1 MRPRRYLTLMLAVG
15 SVAVAAA
22 LTVAQESATAPRAD
36 CTFSPDAF
44 PSPRGV
50 WRRVSREAE
59 LAAATPSRRRAVITP
74 PETITYR
81 NFIDEEIFEKMKA
94 NNVRWT
100 VRSTDEEFLRRVFLD
115 LTGQI
120 PTADQVKAFLA
131 DASADKRDRIVDEL
145 LASDGFADRWTLWFG
160 DHVQNVQISANIFMG
175 PQGRNAYYTFIRDS
189 FRSGKPYDQLVRDA
203 ITGAGAQFSNG
214 AANYWVRQI
223 QTNGPIHDTWD
234 NLSAHTGSRFLG
246 LPLECLS
253 CHNGVGHLEQVNTG
267 LVFRTR
273 EDFWKNAAFF
283 ARDSHRPLIDAN
295 ERLEWSIEPTTAG
308 RRGVPIGYV
317 LNTTNGNKTPR
328 QPING
333 VNTVEPAFFMSGE
346 KPSANDASPRAA
358 YARILTA
365 HPQFARASVNFI
377 WKEIFGLGIVEPA
390 DSFDLLRQEQATLLP
405 GATLQPTHPRL
416 LTRLA
421 ESFSGSGF
429 DLRALLRTI
438 VTSNAYQLSG
448 RYTAGEW
455 SETLTPYYA
464 RHYPRRMLAESVADA
479 VARAT
484 SVALPRIQVNGLQLD
499 RAMQIPDPTEPR
511 NAFGT
516 FLNAFG
522 RGDRDSTDRSREGS
536 IVQALALLNDPF
548 VTTRVRNSNNSTVQ
562 RVLAATRDAGTI
574 ADELYLATLSRRP
587 TAEERVAAIAQLTT
601 GDLTRNAE
609 DLQFTLI
616 NRIEF
621 LYY

>member
-1 MRPRRYLTLMLAVG
+1 MRPRRYLTWLLALG
-15 SVAVAAA
+15 SIAAAAA
-22 LTVAQESATAPRAD
+22 LTVAQESAGAPPAE
-36 CTFSPDAF
+36 CSFAPDAF
-44 PSPRGV
+44 PSPREV
-50 WRRVSREAE
+50 WRRVSRQAE
-59 LAAATPSRRRAVITP
+59 LAVATPARRRAVIAP
-74 PETITYR
+74 PQTIAYR
-81 NFIDEEIFEKMKA
+81 NFVDEEIFEKMKA
-94 NNVRWT
+94 DRIRWT
-100 VRSTDEEFLRRVFLD
+100 IRSTDEEFLRRVYLD

-120 PTADQVKAFLA
+120 PPADQVKAFVA
-131 DASADKRDRIVDEL
+131 DARSDKRDRIVDEL

-160 DHVQNVQISANIFMG
+160 DHVQNVQVSGNIVMG
-175 PQGRNAYYTFIRDS
+175 GLGRNAYYTFIRDS
-189 FRSGKPYDQLVRDA
+189 FRSGKPYDQLVRDV
-203 ITGAGAQFSNG
+203 ITGAGAQFTSG
-214 AANYWVRQI
+214 PANYWVRQI
-223 QTNGPIHDTWD
+223 QTNGPVHDTWD

-246 LPLECLS
+246 LPLECIS

-283 ARDSHRPLIDAN
+283 ARESHRRVADAN
-295 ERLEWSIEPTTAG
+295 GRGEWIVEATTPG
-308 RRGVPIGYV
+308 RRVPIGYV

-333 VNTVEPAFFMSGE
+333 VSTVEPAFFMSGE
-346 KPSANDASPRAA
+346 KPSANDQSPRAA

-365 HPQFARASVNFI
+365 HPQFARASVNYV

-390 DSFDLLRQEQATLLP
+390 DSFDLLRQDQATLLP

-421 ESFSGSGF
+421 ESFSGSGY
-429 DLRALLRTI
+429 DLRSLLRTI

-448 RYTAGEW
+448 RYTPGAWNEIW
-455 SETLTPYYA
+455 TPYYA

-479 VARAT
+479 IARAT
-484 SVALPRIQVNGLQLD
+484 GVALPRIQVPGLQLE
-499 RAMQIPDPTEPR
+499 RAIQIPDPTEPR
-511 NAFGT
+511 GPLAA

-548 VTTRVRNSNNSTVQ
+548 VTTRVRNGGNSTVQ
-562 RVLAATRDAGTI
+562 RVLTATRDAGTI

-587 TAEERVAAIAQLTT
+587 TAEERSAAIAQLTS
-601 GDLTRNAE
+601 GDLSRNAE